1 MLKAFKT
8 YQKESIKNTMK
19 KDFEIMLV
27 EDSRTQA
34 LKFQLMLDSH
44 GYHVTVAQNGLEAM
58 NMLLNSQT
66 SIVITDW
73 VMPEMDGSELC
84 RAIRKHDFGNY
95 VYIILLTAKDS
106 KNDIIEGLEAGADDY
121 LTKPVDD
128 AELIARL
135 TTAERVIR
143 LEASLRQRNKEIAL
157 LSITDPLTKIFNRG
171 YLNDNL
177 PKNVKRAV
185 RYQQKL
191 SVIICD
197 IDHFKTVNDTY
208 GHQTGDVVLQSFV
221 KELKTSLR
229 KDLDWMARYGGE
241 EFLIVLPETDLN
253 GATVVAERFR
263 HKISKLVTHAEGNDI
278 QVTASFGIAAISH
291 EADKSNLTADDL
303 IKAADQCLYQA
314 KDRGRNK
321 CIGTSI

>member
-1 MLKAFKT
+1 
-8 YQKESIKNTMK
+8 MK

-34 LKFQLMLDSH
+34 LKFQIMLESH

-66 SIVITDW
+66 SIVISDW
-73 VMPEMDGSELC
+73 IMPEMDGSELC

-135 TTAERVIR
+135 TTAERVVR
-143 LEASLRQRNKEIAL
+143 LESSLKKRNKEIAL
-157 LSITDPLTKIFNRG
+157 LSITDPLTKCFNRG

-177 PKNVKRAV
+177 PKAFKRAI
-185 RYQQKL
+185 RYHKDL
-191 SVIICD
+191 SIILCD
-197 IDHFKTVNDTY
+197 IDYFKNVNDNY
-208 GHQTGDVVLQSFV
+208 GHQVGDVVLKSLV
-221 KELKTSLR
+221 REIDSSLR
-229 KDLDWMARYGGE
+229 KDLDWLARYGGE
-241 EFLIVLPETDLN
+241 EFLIVLPETNLS

-263 HKISKLVTHAEGNDI
+263 HKISELVVHTEDRDI
-278 QVTASFGIAAISH
+278 KITASFGISAINH
-291 EADKSNLTADDL
+291 DEDKSYLTTDDL
-303 IKAADQCLYQA
+303 IKAADRCLYQA
-314 KDRGRNK
+314 KERGRNK
-321 CIGTSI
+321 CIGAPI

>member
-1 MLKAFKT
+1 
-8 YQKESIKNTMK
+8 MK
-19 KDFEIMLV
+19 KDFEVMLV

-34 LKFQLMLDSH
+34 LKFQIMLESH

-66 SIVITDW
+66 SIVISDW
-73 VMPEMDGSELC
+73 IMPEMDGSELC

-95 VYIILLTAKDS
+95 LYIILLTAKDS

-121 LTKPVDD
+121 LTKPVDE

-143 LEASLRQRNKEIAL
+143 LESSLKKRNREIAL
-157 LSITDPLTKIFNRG
+157 LSITDPLTKCFNRG

-177 PKNVKRAV
+177 PKAVKRAI

-191 SVIICD
+191 SIIMCD
-197 IDHFKTVNDTY
+197 IDHFKPVNDQY
-208 GHQTGDVVLQSFV
+208 GHQAGDIVLKAVVTVLNS
-221 KELKTSLR
+221 LLR
-229 KDLDWMARYGGE
+229 KDIDWMARYGGE
-241 EFLIVLPETDLN
+241 EFVVVLPETDLN
-253 GATVVAERFR
+253 GATIAAERFR
-263 HKISKLVTHAEGNDI
+263 SRISQLVTPIEGNDI
-278 QVTASFGIAAISH
+278 QITASFGIAAITH
-291 EADKSNLTADDL
+291 ENDKSYLTTDDL
-303 IKAADQCLYQA
+303 IKAADRCLYQA

>member
-1 MLKAFKT
+1 MNT
-8 YQKESIKNTMK
+8 NTMR
-19 KDFEIMLV
+19 KDFEVMLV

-34 LKFQLMLDSH
+34 LKFQMMLESH
-44 GYHVTVAQNGLEAM
+44 GYHVSVAQNGLEAM

-66 SIVITDW
+66 SIVISDW
-73 VMPEMDGSELC
+73 IMPEMDGSELC

-143 LEASLRQRNKEIAL
+143 LESSLKQRNKEIAL
-157 LSITDPLTKIFNRG
+157 LSITDPLTKVFNRG

-177 PKNVKRAV
+177 PKAFKRAV
-185 RYQQKL
+185 RYQQNL
-191 SVIICD
+191 SIIICD
-197 IDHFKTVNDTY
+197 LDHFKNVNDNY
-208 GHQTGDVVLQSFV
+208 GHQVGDLVLKAFV
-221 KELKTSLR
+221 KALDGSLR

-241 EFLIVLPETDLN
+241 EFLIALPETDLN
-253 GATVVAERFR
+253 GGTAAAERFR
-263 HKISKLVTHAEGNDI
+263 QRIEELVIHADGKDI
-278 QVTASFGIAAISH
+278 QITASFGVAAIDQNG
-291 EADKSNLTADDL
+291 DKSYLTTDDL
-303 IKAADQCLYQA
+303 IKAADRCLYQA

-321 CIGTSI
+321 CIGASI

>member
-1 MLKAFKT
+1 MR
-8 YQKESIKNTMK
+8 
-19 KDFEIMLV
+19 KDFEVMLV

-34 LKFQLMLDSH
+34 LKFQMMLESH
-44 GYHVTVAQNGLEAM
+44 GYHVSVAQNGLEAM

-66 SIVITDW
+66 SIVISDW
-73 VMPEMDGSELC
+73 IMPEMDGSELC

-143 LEASLRQRNKEIAL
+143 LESSLKQRNKEIAL
-157 LSITDPLTKIFNRG
+157 LSITDPLTKVFNRG
-171 YLNDNL
+171 YLNENL
-177 PKNVKRAV
+177 PKAFKRAV
-185 RYQQKL
+185 RYQQNL
-191 SVIICD
+191 SIIICD
-197 IDHFKTVNDTY
+197 LDHFKDVNDNH
-208 GHQTGDVVLQSFV
+208 GHQIGDLVLKAFV
-221 KELKTSLR
+221 KELNSSLR

-241 EFLIVLPETDLN
+241 EFLIALPETDLN
-253 GATVVAERFR
+253 GGTAAAERFR
-263 HKISKLVTHAEGNDI
+263 QRIEKLVIHADGKNI
-278 QVTASFGIAAISH
+278 QITASFGVAAINQ
-291 EADKSNLTADDL
+291 EGDKSYLTTDDL
-303 IKAADQCLYQA
+303 IKAADRCLYQA

-321 CIGTSI
+321 CIGASI

>member
-1 MLKAFKT
+1 
-8 YQKESIKNTMK
+8 MK
-19 KDFEIMLV
+19 KDFEVLLV

-34 LKFQLMLDSH
+34 LKFQLMLESH

-66 SIVITDW
+66 SIVISDW

-95 VYIILLTAKDS
+95 LYIILLTAKDS

-135 TTAERVIR
+135 TTAERIIR
-143 LEASLRQRNKEIAL
+143 LESSLKQRNKEIAL
-157 LSITDPLTKIFNRG
+157 LSITDPLTQVFNRG
-171 YLNDNL
+171 YLNENL
-177 PKNVKRAV
+177 PKAFKRAI
-185 RYQQKL
+185 RYSQRL
-191 SVIICD
+191 AIIICD
-197 IDHFKTVNDTY
+197 IDHFKTVNDEH
-208 GHQTGDVVLQSFV
+208 GHQAGDIVLKSFV
-221 KELKTSLR
+221 TALNNALR

-241 EFLIVLPETDLN
+241 EFIFVLPETDLT
-253 GATVVAERFR
+253 GAHAAAERFR
-263 HKISKLVTHAEGNDI
+263 STIAGLVTPFEGNDLAI
-278 QVTASFGIAAISH
+278 TASFGIAAIDQ
-291 EADKSNLTADDL
+291 EGDKSHLTTDDL
-303 IKAADQCLYQA
+303 IKAADRCLYKA
-314 KDRGRNK
+314 KELGRNK

>member
-1 MLKAFKT
+1 
-8 YQKESIKNTMK
+8 MK
-19 KDFEIMLV
+19 KDFGVMLV

-34 LKFQLMLDSH
+34 LKFQLMLESH

-66 SIVITDW
+66 SIVISDW
-73 VMPEMDGSELC
+73 IMPEMDGSELC

-95 VYIILLTAKDS
+95 LYIILLTAKDS

-143 LEASLRQRNKEIAL
+143 LESSLKQRNNEIAL

-177 PKNVKRAV
+177 PKAFKRAI
-185 RYQQKL
+185 RYNQKL
-191 SVIICD
+191 SIIICD
-197 IDHFKTVNDTY
+197 IDHFKTVNDNY
-208 GHQTGDVVLQSFV
+208 GHQTGDIVLKSFV
-221 KELKTSLR
+221 KELNSSLR

-241 EFLIVLPETDLN
+241 EFIIVLPETDLN
-253 GATVVAERFR
+253 GATAAAERFR
-263 HKISKLVTHAEGNDI
+263 SRISKLVTHAEGKDI
-278 QVTASFGIAAISH
+278 QLTASFGIAAISH
-291 EADKSNLTADDL
+291 EGDKSYLTTDDL
-303 IKAADQCLYQA
+303 IQAADRCLYQA

-321 CIGTSI
+321 CIGASI

>member
-1 MLKAFKT
+1 MTSKGMN
-8 YQKESIKNTMK
+8 KNTMR
-19 KDFEIMLV
+19 KDFEVMLV

-34 LKFQLMLDSH
+34 LKFQMMLESH
-44 GYHVTVAQNGLEAM
+44 GYHVSVAQNGLEAM

-66 SIVITDW
+66 SIVISDW
-73 VMPEMDGSELC
+73 IMPEMDGSELC

-135 TTAERVIR
+135 TTAERVIQ
-143 LEASLRQRNKEIAL
+143 LESSLKQRNKEIAL
-157 LSITDPLTKIFNRG
+157 LSITDPLTKAFNRG

-177 PKNVKRAV
+177 PKAFKRAV
-185 RYQQKL
+185 RYRQNL
-191 SVIICD
+191 SIIICD
-197 IDHFKTVNDTY
+197 LDHFKNVNDNH
-208 GHQTGDVVLQSFV
+208 GHQVGDLVLQAFV
-221 KELKTSLR
+221 KELDGALR

-241 EFLIVLPETDLN
+241 EFLIALPETDLN
-253 GATVVAERFR
+253 GGTAAAERFR
-263 HKISKLVTHAEGNDI
+263 QRIEKLVIHADGQDLQI
-278 QVTASFGIAAISH
+278 TASFGVAAINQ
-291 EADKSNLTADDL
+291 EGDKSYLTTDDL
-303 IKAADQCLYQA
+303 IKAADRCLYQA

-321 CIGTSI
+321 CIGASI

>member
-1 MLKAFKT
+1 
-8 YQKESIKNTMK
+8 MK
-19 KDFEIMLV
+19 KDFEVMLV

-34 LKFQLMLDSH
+34 LKLQIMLDRY

-66 SIVITDW
+66 SIVISDW
-73 VMPEMDGSELC
+73 IMPEMDGSELC

-143 LEASLRQRNKEIAL
+143 LESSLKRRNKEIAL

-177 PKNVKRAV
+177 PKAFKRAV
-185 RYQQKL
+185 RYHQKL
-191 SVIICD
+191 SIIICD
-197 IDHFKTVNDTY
+197 IDYFKRVNDKY
-208 GHQTGDVVLQSFV
+208 GHQTGDMVLISFA
-221 KELKTSLR
+221 KKLNDALR
-229 KDLDWMARYGGE
+229 KDIDWMARYGGE

-253 GATVVAERFR
+253 GATIAAERFR
-263 HKISKLVTHAEGNDI
+263 SKISQLITHAEGNDI
-278 QVTASFGIAAISH
+278 QVTASFGIATITY
-291 EADKSNLTADDL
+291 EDDKSHITTDDL
-303 IKAADQCLYQA
+303 IKAADRCLYQA

>member
-1 MLKAFKT
+1 MR
-8 YQKESIKNTMK
+8 KN
-19 KDFEIMLV
+19 FEVMLV

-34 LKFQLMLDSH
+34 LKFQIMLESH

-66 SIVITDW
+66 SIVISDW
-73 VMPEMDGSELC
+73 IMPEMDGSELC

-143 LEASLRQRNKEIAL
+143 LESSLKQRNKEIAL
-157 LSITDPLTKIFNRG
+157 LSITDPLTKVFNRG

-177 PKNVKRAV
+177 PKAFKRAV
-185 RYQQKL
+185 RYHQNL
-191 SVIICD
+191 SIIICD
-197 IDHFKTVNDTY
+197 LDHFKNVNDNH
-208 GHQTGDVVLQSFV
+208 GHQVGDIVLKAFV
-221 KELKTSLR
+221 KELDSSLR

-241 EFLIVLPETDLN
+241 EFLIALPETNLN
-253 GATVVAERFR
+253 GAIAAAERFR
-263 HKISKLVTHAEGNDI
+263 QRIEELMIPAEGTEI
-278 QVTASFGIAAISH
+278 QITASFGVSAIDQ
-291 EADKSNLTADDL
+291 EGDKSYLTTDDL
-303 IKAADQCLYQA
+303 IKAADRCLYQA
-314 KDRGRNK
+314 KERGRNK